1 MEASRHRELIVG
13 GHDIEKGRYPYYVSI
28 DKNNG
33 VIVSGVLIAP
43 DIVLSAGHIALDH
56 MDNLTL
62 RVGPYKARGSG
73 ENGTTDEVQYT
84 KWVLPTSWAQ
94 TGNGLMH
101 NDYIIF
107 QLTQVTTQEPVKLNW
122 DPTVPQDDQTVVAM
136 GLGWLNESF
145 QSPASVVQEV
155 ELLVSNTQ
163 KCNETLDPG
172 RNSYQGIIDD
182 SMMCTVAPNHTVRD
196 GWYVF
201 SPILTL
207 ISFLSPIILQTPA
220 GISCYSRSFIN
231 SL

>member
-1 MEASRHRELIVG
+1 
-13 GHDIEKGRYPYYVSI
+13 
-28 DKNNG
+28 
-33 VIVSGVLIAP
+33 
-43 DIVLSAGHIALDH
+43 
-56 MDNLTL
+56 
-62 RVGPYKARGSG
+62 
-73 ENGTTDEVQYT
+73 
-84 KWVLPTSWAQ
+84 
-94 TGNGLMH
+94 MH